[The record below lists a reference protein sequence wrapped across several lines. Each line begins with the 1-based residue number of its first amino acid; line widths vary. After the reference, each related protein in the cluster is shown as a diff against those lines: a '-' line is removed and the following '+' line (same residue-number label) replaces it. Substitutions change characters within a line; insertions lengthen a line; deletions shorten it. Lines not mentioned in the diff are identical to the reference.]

1 MLHPKG
7 VWPSFSRDGSR
18 IVFGL
23 DGSLVIIASGAEETA
38 QPARL
43 TPDGINATRPTWSW
57 SPETIAFTY
66 DATTIYTIE
75 SDGSNCRPFLPK
87 THQKLPKLFH
97 PCWYKDLKAIAV
109 VGISENEGVREPV
122 IYKLSQPGSNA
133 PPIQALTRFP
143 DVCAGRLSVS
153 PDCNMVVFAGNG
165 GGCNQESNQLWVVT
179 PEQAAERLEPG
190 EPVAAYQGRS
200 PGWSPDGRWIAFVST
215 RPAPRPA
222 KDTPKAIWVI
232 SSSGGEAYQ
241 LTDSRYNPSNV
252 EWSRDQKRIVF
263 GSFTHG
269 IGILDVPEKFLPTSP
284 LPSYD

>member
-1 MLHPKG
+1 MLHPQG

-18 IVFGL
+18 IVFSL
-23 DGSLVIIASGAEETA
+23 NGSLVIIPSSGDDATH
-38 QPARL
+38 PARL
-43 TPDGINATRPTWSW
+43 TPAGINATRPTWSW
-57 SPETIAFTY
+57 NPETIAFTY

-75 SDGSNCRPFLPK
+75 SDGSNCRPFLPE
-87 THQKLPKLFH
+87 TPQKLPKLFH

-109 VGISENEGVREPV
+109 VGITESEGVREPV
-122 IYKLSQPGSNA
+122 IYKLA
-133 PPIQALTRFP
+133 PSDSIAAPLQALTRFP

-153 PDCNMVVFAGNG
+153 PDSDAVVFAGNAD
-165 GGCNQESNQLWVVT
+165 GCNQESNQLWIVT
-179 PEQAAERLEPG
+179 PGGAAERLEPG
-190 EPVAAYQGRS
+190 EPIAAYQGRS

-222 KDTPKAIWVI
+222 KDIPKAVWVI
-232 SSSGGEAYQ
+232 SSSGGEPYQ

-269 IGILDVPEKFLPTSP
+269 IGILDVPEKFLPTDP
-284 LPSYD
+284 LPTYD

>member
-1 MLHPKG
+1 MLHTQG

-18 IVFGL
+18 IVFSL
-23 DGSLVIIASGAEETA
+23 DGSLVIIPSCAESA
-38 QPARL
+38 QPVRI

-57 SPETIAFTY
+57 SPETIAFTC

-75 SDGSNCRPFLPK
+75 SDGSNCRPFLPELP
-87 THQKLPKLFH
+87 QKMPKLFH

-109 VGISENEGVREPV
+109 VGIGESEGVREPV
-122 IYKLSQPGSNA
+122 IYKLTPSNSIAA
-133 PPIQALTRFP
+133 PLLALTRFP

-153 PDCNMVVFAGNG
+153 PDCKTVVFAGNAG
-165 GGCNQESNQLWVVT
+165 RCNQESNQLWVVT
-179 PEQAAERLEPG
+179 EGEAAERLEPG
-190 EPVAAYQGRS
+190 EPIAAYQGRS

-215 RPAPRPA
+215 RPAPQPA

-232 SSSGGEAYQ
+232 SSSGGEPYQ

-269 IGILDVPEKFLPTSP
+269 IGILDVPEMFLPTDR
-284 LPSYD
+284 LATYD